1 MTHTRKHRIKR
12 GKKSAKLLSMTRK
25 RGGATIPDYLDSRKI
40 HSPQNDRATR
50 TKLEQQTLE
59 FLRDVQKLKEFL
71 ISFIEKRKQEVH
83 GCDVTRVAIELPVT
97 PEFLNMLGEFGKSED
112 SGSALRASFGLS
124 GTFKTTVRG
133 FKEWLANP
141 EGKLSCAEA
150 EKFLPKLN
158 YYYNTLARTAGQSFY
173 TSDLYKQYEAER
185 LKGKEGLAQKREKI
199 KLLIEKITRLSIELE
214 NARALGKPAD
224 IAQEAREGDPKNE
237 GRPWDVTSGYLQIN
251 LPDDKWVESFDF
263 ETQKGKVSQSSARSG
278 DNGDNKF
285 NTANMVGEFFREGGR
300 RRTKRSKSKRHTR
313 RR

>member
-1 MTHTRKHRIKR
+1 
-12 GKKSAKLLSMTRK
+12 MTRK
-25 RGGATIPDYLDSRKI
+25 RGGAGIPDYLDWSKI

-71 ISFIEKRKQEVH
+71 ISFIETQKASLKEC
-83 GCDVTRVAIELPVT
+83 GTTRVAIELPVT
-97 PEFLNMLGEFGKSED
+97 PEFLNMLGEFGKSKD

-158 YYYNTLARTAGQSFY
+158 YYYNMLAATAGQSFY

-185 LKGKEGLAQKREKI
+185 LQGKEGLLAQKREKI

-214 NARALGKPAD
+214 NARALGKPED
-224 IAQEAREGDPKNE
+224 IVKEARKGDPKNE

-263 ETQKGKVSQSSARSG
+263 ETQKGKVSQSSAPSE
-278 DNGDNKF
+278 DNGRNRF
-285 NTANMVGEFFREGGR
+285 SEASAASSLFFGGGR
-300 RRTKRSKSKRHTR
+300 RRTKRSKGRRYTR